1 MIEFLE
7 RSGGKDRLVFFVF
20 FLSIGYPGSN
30 ISGVEC
36 VVNSKSFPSSVE
48 CTRCFQYYG
57 TFNARVFNICG
68 KLPAWEKALIKF
80 FIKLLN

>member
-20 FLSIGYPGSN
+20 VFTRVRAGLNS
-30 ISGVEC
+30 SGVEC